1 MASEKGMQS
10 TPRGTI
16 IDMKTG
22 EPVKKADIP
31 IICERIRYYR
41 KRMKLEQKE
50 FAEKIGVSG
59 NSVNNWERGRA
70 RPDVGLLPAICDV
83 LNISFSQLYG
93 MDAPNLE
100 MTQREK
106 KLVKVYHRLNNGH
119 KYAVDSLAA
128 ALMEVQTLQEKQK
141 VRQKV
146 FSLPLYSKPLAAGV
160 GDPSEFEND
169 FEPFY
174 LYDLPENRRADCVFK
189 VNGDSME
196 PAFPDGS
203 FVLVQR
209 VTSAGSLKTGEIG
222 AFIVGNELYIKEYE
236 KDGLHSLNPA
246 YGVLQFESEEN
257 VYLIGRVLKAVAD
270 EDMAEPEDIRLYQ
283 TVEDAGM

>member
-1 MASEKGMQS
+1 MTISE
-10 TPRGTI
+10 RVF
-16 IDMKTG
+16 
-22 EPVKKADIP
+22 ERLKKIS
-31 IICERIRYYR
+31 
-41 KRMKLEQKE
+41 MTQKE

-70 RPDVGLLPAICDV
+70 RPDVGLLPVICDV
-83 LNISFSQLYG
+83 LHISFSQLYG

-128 ALMEVQTLQEKQK
+128 SLMEVQTLQEKQK
-141 VRQKV
+141 TGKKV

-196 PAFPDGS
+196 PEFPDGS
-203 FVLVQR
+203 YVLVQR
-209 VTSAGSLKTGEIG
+209 ITSAGSLKTGETG
-222 AFIVGNELYIKEYE
+222 AFIVGNELYIKEYQ

-246 YGVLQFESEEN
+246 YGVLKFESEEK

-270 EDMAEPEDIRLYQ
+270 EDIAEPEDVRLYQ
-283 TVEDAGM
+283 TVEDAGI